1 MKLIKIIPSTS
12 TTKKYTAYFLLS
24 NGKEKTVNFG
34 ADGYRD
40 YTLINDKNSKFYLP
54 KKIDRVAVKTAYR
67 RRHQKDLLTNDPTRP
82 GFLSYYVLWNK
93 PNLPHEFTTILECL
107 RGTLSDSMD
116 SHIFDIDLSN

>member
-34 ADGYRD
+34 ADNYRD
-40 YTLINDKNSKFYLP
+40 FVLINDKNSKFYLP
-54 KKIDRVAVKTAYR
+54 KKIDRVSVKTAYR

-93 PNLPHEFTTILECL
+93 P
-107 RGTLSDSMD
+107 TLSSSIADYKKT
-116 SHIFDIDLSN
+116 FKL

>member
-54 KKIDRVAVKTAYR
+54 KKIDRVSVKTAYR

-93 PNLPHEFTTILECL
+93 PS
-107 RGTLSDSMD
+107 LSSSIADYKKK
-116 SHIFDIDLSN
+116 FKL